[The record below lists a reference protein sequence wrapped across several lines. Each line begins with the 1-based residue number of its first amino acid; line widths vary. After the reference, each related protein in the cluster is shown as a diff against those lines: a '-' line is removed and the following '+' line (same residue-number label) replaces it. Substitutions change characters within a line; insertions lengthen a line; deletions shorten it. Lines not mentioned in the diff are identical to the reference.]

1 MIQRFLLFLG
11 PSRARALFLLISVTG
26 LLSLILNVIVNG
38 VEWARPAQSLLAIAA
53 LVGSLVL
60 IMGRLD
66 PVERG
71 RWLGVLV
78 PALGAILLG
87 ALFLPQF
94 LPLLMGAG
102 VGWIVVGLFVF
113 RSRAPMSMQ
122 RAVKHFR
129 RSEFADAVKEIDL
142 LIKDEPQNPNHY
154 RFRAEVLRVWG
165 KLDRA
170 KRDYLRM
177 TELAPDAP
185 DAYNGLAEVLLQ
197 AGEHRGA
204 LDAAKRAAAL
214 APNEWVALYNL
225 GMIEDRLG
233 QSEAALEHLDRA
245 LALRVKDARHR
256 ALIHFYRARAFA
268 RLGDETR
275 ARAAL
280 DLLKRHRLGLEE
292 WDRIVSSDQAE
303 TLRTVLGADIARAQ
317 EVANGQIDV
326 MLLAQ
331 GEKS

>member
-11 PSRARALFLLISVTG
+11 PARARALFLLIGATG
-26 LLSLILNVIVNG
+26 LLSLMLNVIVSEAAW
-38 VEWARPAQSLLAIAA
+38 VRPAQTLLAIAA

-60 IMGRLD
+60 IIGRLD
-66 PVERG
+66 SHDHG
-71 RWLGVLV
+71 RWLGVLI
-78 PALGAILLG
+78 PALGAVLLG
-87 ALFLPQF
+87 AIFLPQF
-94 LPLLMGAG
+94 LPLLIGAA
-102 VGWIVVGLFVF
+102 VGWVVVGLFVF

-129 RSEFADAVKEIDL
+129 RSEFADAFKEIDA

-170 KRDYLRM
+170 KRDYLKM

-197 AGEHRGA
+197 AGDYRGA
-204 LDAAKRAAAL
+204 LDAAKKAAAL

-233 QSEAALEHLDRA
+233 QSEEVLKHLDQA
-245 LALRVKDARHR
+245 LALRVQDARHR
-256 ALIHFYRARAFA
+256 ALIHFYRTRAYA

-275 ARAAL
+275 AREAL

-292 WDRIVSSDQAE
+292 WDRIVSSEQAE
-303 TLRTVLGADIARAQ
+303 TLRVVLGEDIARAQ

-326 MLLAQ
+326 MRLAQ
-331 GEKS
+331 GEAK